1 MTRKDDKPPHVEALR
16 QRIEKAA
23 REQPEPRFG
32 RRRARKTRPPADV
45 RTVQQHF
52 PFNAEVQE

>member
-1 MTRKDDKPPHVEALR
+1 VTRRNDKPPHVDALR

-23 REQPEPRFG
+23 RERPEPRFG

-52 PFNAEVQE
+52 PFDPEVHE